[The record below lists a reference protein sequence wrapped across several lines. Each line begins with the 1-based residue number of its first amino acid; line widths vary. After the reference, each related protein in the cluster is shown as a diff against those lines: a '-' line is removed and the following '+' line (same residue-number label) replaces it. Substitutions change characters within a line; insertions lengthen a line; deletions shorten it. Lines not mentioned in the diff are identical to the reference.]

1 MKTITI
7 AAAMALSVQT
17 AAAEAP
23 VEQSALNTWWN
34 ASKAM
39 WIGEDAYEAKGT
51 TYTDGQCQAQFND
64 GIIIPVYTGKP
75 PLTERVVGV
84 LFIGSGELSVDLPN
98 RADAWSLANQM
109 VMTGEKTVDEMRPV
123 ARDGAPFKTTIER
136 AMILS
141 ADPAVEAMLL
151 DKMPVGSGVY
161 RTSTDDGVNEEYV
174 VTESRGKLRAR
185 MVSTNM
191 LPQRRL
197 LLERAGLDPLAM
209 LRQDRLM
216 HEELGFP
223 TGQLRR
229 IADFRTTD
237 RFHVAAHEGAGL
249 GPTAYDSW
257 MTCFKDPLG
266 QSDVGEQNVVFA
278 HGEDVEGDR
287 HFQRLAGSPFE
298 TPKDEFVPRPKVM
311 MEPVRADSVITMKP
325 VQRRNYMG
333 IEVESVL
340 TVKARGGDLQHVA
353 LALPTEGS
361 PIQQFK
367 LLGVE
372 TADGKDLAHVGLH
385 ADSAFFVRGSSG
397 ATADAA
403 SMEVDAETV
412 AEGGQDFSAPDVAGM
427 AGPGAGGG
435 QADSVSGDGA
445 PPSSSTTSSA
455 EEPGSSPEM
464 QTVSQPTRDFDL
476 ITETPFNYEILVL
489 LPEPVAEGETTQIR
503 IKWKSRWKNNNRTFA
518 GRFMGATTSANRFL
532 PELLPAPGG
541 TVWHAKTELNLA
553 PARFFPLEG
562 AVTGTTLK
570 EETGDDGWRTIIAES
585 SHARAASVGTGKWV
599 KHKEPAAEGLPAV
612 SVSLM
617 STERRA
623 LGEFPPEIRRVV
635 SFMQRFLPK
644 LEEQEIEVFQGPAM
658 LPSTAQ
664 TAGFRD
670 GRAGLINLRSVKTF
684 EVGDNTEIQKK
695 YPALTQSIMARQVA
709 HQYWGQRSPPNS
721 SRDLWVTEALSDAYG
736 AFYVRAGLGKDTW
749 DQRLKWVGQRLEKP
763 INRGEKDN
771 VKAQRRPLALTEP
784 AKLTDIGGLKKADFG
799 FYLLAHS
806 LRERIGST
814 SFFLGLDRLAQR
826 RQHIPIT
833 TDDLQAVFEETSGED
848 LADFFDYW
856 IHGGRIP
863 KIELTYAVTAGD
875 DGKQTVE
882 GCLASDVPFGSFD
895 VPVAVE
901 DGMGEVA
908 ALVDVDD
915 GKGHFKVPGRT
926 GDVAIHMDKKKELVL
941 YARTVRD
948 VGSVDKLACLP
959 EA

>member
-1 MKTITI
+1 
-7 AAAMALSVQT
+7 
-17 AAAEAP
+17 
-23 VEQSALNTWWN
+23 
-34 ASKAM
+34 
-39 WIGEDAYEAKGT
+39 
-51 TYTDGQCQAQFND
+51 
-64 GIIIPVYTGKP
+64 
-75 PLTERVVGV
+75 
-84 LFIGSGELSVDLPN
+84 
-98 RADAWSLANQM
+98 
-109 VMTGEKTVDEMRPV
+109 
-123 ARDGAPFKTTIER
+123 
-136 AMILS
+136 
-141 ADPAVEAMLL
+141 
-151 DKMPVGSGVY
+151 
-161 RTSTDDGVNEEYV
+161 
-174 VTESRGKLRAR
+174 
-185 MVSTNM
+185 
-191 LPQRRL
+191 
-197 LLERAGLDPLAM
+197 
-209 LRQDRLM
+209 
-216 HEELGFP
+216 
-223 TGQLRR
+223 
-229 IADFRTTD
+229 
-237 RFHVAAHEGAGL
+237 
-249 GPTAYDSW
+249 
-257 MTCFKDPLG
+257 
-266 QSDVGEQNVVFA
+266 
-278 HGEDVEGDR
+278 
-287 HFQRLAGSPFE
+287 
-298 TPKDEFVPRPKVM
+298 
-311 MEPVRADSVITMKP
+311 
-325 VQRRNYMG
+325 
-333 IEVESVL
+333 
-340 TVKARGGDLQHVA
+340 
-353 LALPTEGS
+353 
-361 PIQQFK
+361 
-367 LLGVE
+367 
-372 TADGKDLAHVGLH
+372 
-385 ADSAFFVRGSSG
+385 
-397 ATADAA
+397 
-403 SMEVDAETV
+403 
-412 AEGGQDFSAPDVAGM
+412 
-427 AGPGAGGG
+427 
-435 QADSVSGDGA
+435 
-445 PPSSSTTSSA
+445 
-455 EEPGSSPEM
+455 
-464 QTVSQPTRDFDL
+464 
-476 ITETPFNYEILVL
+476 
-489 LPEPVAEGETTQIR
+489 
-503 IKWKSRWKNNNRTFA
+503 
-518 GRFMGATTSANRFL
+518 
-532 PELLPAPGG
+532 
-541 TVWHAKTELNLA
+541 
-553 PARFFPLEG
+553 
-562 AVTGTTLK
+562 
-570 EETGDDGWRTIIAES
+570 
-585 SHARAASVGTGKWV
+585 
-599 KHKEPAAEGLPAV
+599 
-612 SVSLM
+612 
-617 STERRA
+617 
-623 LGEFPPEIRRVV
+623 
-635 SFMQRFLPK
+635 
-644 LEEQEIEVFQGPAM
+644 M

>member
-1 MKTITI
+1 
-7 AAAMALSVQT
+7 
-17 AAAEAP
+17 
-23 VEQSALNTWWN
+23 
-34 ASKAM
+34 M

-51 TYTDGQCQAQFND
+51 IYSDGQCEAEFND
-64 GIIIPVYTGKP
+64 GIIIPVYTGTP

-84 LFIGSGELSVDLPN
+84 LFIGSGELTVDLPN
-98 RADAWSLANQM
+98 RSDAWSLANQM
-109 VMTGEKTVDEMRPV
+109 VMTGEKTIDQMRPM
-123 ARDGAPFKTTIER
+123 AREGAPYKTGIER

-161 RTSTDDGVNEEYV
+161 RTSSDDGVNEEYV

-266 QSDVGEQNVVFA
+266 QSDVGEQNVVFT

-287 HFQRLAGSPFE
+287 HFQRLAGAAFE
-298 TPKDEFVPRPKVM
+298 TPKNEYVPRPKVM
-311 MEPVRADSVITMKP
+311 MEPVSADSVITMKP
-325 VQRRNYMG
+325 VQRRNYMA
-333 IEVESVL
+333 IEVESAL
-340 TVKARGGDLQHVA
+340 TVKARGGALQHVA

-361 PIQQFK
+361 PIEQFK
-367 LLGVE
+367 LLSVE
-372 TADGKDLAHVGLH
+372 TEDGKPLAHVGLH

-403 SMEVDAETV
+403 SMEVDPETE
-412 AEGGQDFSAPDVAGM
+412 AAGGQEADSPELAGI
-427 AGPGAGGG
+427 GPGAGGG
-435 QADSVSGDGA
+435 QSESASGEGA
-445 PPSSSTTSSA
+445 PPSSSSMSSA
-455 EEPGSSPEM
+455 EDVGSSLELE
-464 QTVSQPTRDFDL
+464 TVSQPTRDFDL

-489 LPEPVAEGETTQIR
+489 LPEPVAEGETTEIR
-503 IKWKSRWKNNNRTFA
+503 VKWRSRWKNNNRTFA

-532 PELLPAPGG
+532 PELIPAPGG
-541 TVWHAKTELNLA
+541 TAWNAKTELNLA

-562 AVTGTTLK
+562 AVTGTTIK
-570 EETGDDGWRTIIAES
+570 ETTEDDGWRVIVAEA

-599 KHKEPAAEGLPAV
+599 KHKEPSAEGLPAV

-644 LEEQEIEVFQGPAM
+644 LEAEELEVFQGPAM
-658 LPSTAQ
+658 LPATAQ

-721 SRDLWVTEALSDAYG
+721 SRDVWVTEALSDAYG

-749 DQRLKWVGQRLEKP
+749 NQRLKWVGQRLEKP

-771 VKAQRRPLALTEP
+771 VKAQRRPLSLTEP

-826 RQHIPIT
+826 RQYIPIT

-848 LADFFDYW
+848 LADFFDFW

-863 KIELTYAVTAGD
+863 KLELTYAVSEGE
-875 DGKQTVE
+875 DGKQVVE
-882 GCLASDVPFGSFD
+882 GCLVSDVPFGSFD

-926 GDVAIHMDKKKELVL
+926 GDVTIHMDKKKELVL
-941 YARTVRD
+941 YKRAVKK
-948 VGSVDKLACLP
+948 VGSVDKLSCL
-959 EA
+959 